1 MSEPPP
7 EKPGLPTGYRLIL
20 QIGGFVIGVALVI
33 WCIQGALAGGGE
45 GWTKLRSA
53 NPLLVAGMLGCSLVS
68 LLVNGALFWTTIRPV
83 RRERFW
89 PLQGINFTSGL
100 LNYAPVRLG
109 LFSRFLYHMR
119 VDRMSLLFLIGW
131 FAVVTIAMAAVMGA
145 SVLATLLNPGL
156 DLTWILIFL
165 APLALL
171 VLVLPWI
178 ASFPI
183 ITRFTKGGEAMLRHR
198 GWFTAGLVLRTVDL
212 GMWTLRIALAAMILD
227 LDIATGDI
235 LIVAVAA
242 LVTAMN
248 PLGRIG
254 YREAAVRLLAGY
266 LATPTSGQDLD
277 STFAALAILES
288 VSEAAVTI
296 PCGVIALL
304 WWYPAIRRGRQSH
317 AD

>member
-1 MSEPPP
+1 MSPNEA
-7 EKPGLPTGYRLIL
+7 KPGLPSGFRLAL
-20 QIGGFVIGVALVI
+20 QIGGFVIGLALVV
-33 WCIQGALAGGGE
+33 WCIQGAFAGGGE
-45 GWTKLRSA
+45 GWSKLKAA
-53 NPLLVAGMLGCSLVS
+53 NPWLVAGMLGCSLVS
-68 LLVNGALFWTTIRPV
+68 LLVNGALFWTTVRPV
-83 RRERFW
+83 RHERFW

-119 VDRMSLLFLIGW
+119 VDRMSFLFLLGW
-131 FAVVTIAMAAVMGA
+131 FATVTIAMAAVMGA
-145 SVLATLLNPGL
+145 SVLATLLHPSLDIAWAVLFVTPLGL
-156 DLTWILIFL
+156 
-165 APLALL
+165 A

-178 ASFPI
+178 ASMRLV
-183 ITRFTKGGEAMLRHR
+183 TRFTKGGEAMLRHR
-198 GWFTAGLVLRTVDL
+198 GWFSAGLVLRSVDL
-212 GMWTLRIALAAMILD
+212 GMWTLRIGLAAAILD
-227 LDIATGDI
+227 LEIGTGDI

-288 VSEAAVTI
+288 ASEAAVTI
-296 PCGVIALL
+296 PCGIIAIL
-304 WWYPAIRRGRQSH
+304 WWYPAIRRGAKTTSH
-317 AD
+317 